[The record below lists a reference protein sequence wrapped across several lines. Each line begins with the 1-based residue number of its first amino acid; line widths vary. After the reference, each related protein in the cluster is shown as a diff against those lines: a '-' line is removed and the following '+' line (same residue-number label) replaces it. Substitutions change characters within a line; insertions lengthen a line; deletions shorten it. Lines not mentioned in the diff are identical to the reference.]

1 MREIKFRGKRCSDG
15 EWVYGSYLESNRSW
29 AGHKPHKS
37 WIVCSVF
44 SNGGWLSLM
53 GRYAVKDDTIGQFTG
68 LQDKNGREIYEGD
81 IVRKTETTYRM
92 TDLGVVRYCNEAAK
106 FVLHVTDKYSEYN
119 FSFVKDFQSQDGH
132 ATVPCHNEYEVVGN
146 VYDDKELLKQ

>member
-29 AGHKPHKS
+29 AGHKSHKS
-37 WIVCSVF
+37 WIVCSAF

-68 LQDKNGREIYEGD
+68 LKDKNGKEIYEGD
-81 IVRKTETTYRM
+81 IVKYTRYNWKVEHLKE
-92 TDLGVVRYCNEAAK
+92 DLLEDIYVVYWNEEKHAFYCRTK
-106 FVLHVTDKYSEYN
+106 FKSGGGASGFLIFHDER
-119 FSFVKDFQSQDGH
+119 
-132 ATVPCHNEYEVVGN
+132 AEREEIEVIGN
-146 VYDDKELLKQ
+146 IHENQNY